1 MLHECDRD
9 PFRERA
15 YSIDDIT
22 IGLDT
27 TPAAAAACGI
37 RGAMS
42 GGKLTIECWQALP
55 YPSHSPDLVR
65 VTCVYGKLSRF
76 VSGRRRPGPFC
87 RNADFGLKGSEAT
100 PALRSCESN
109 QYALAAHLTTT
120 QWLRM
125 CAGARRAE

>member
-9 PFRERA
+9 PVRERA

-65 VTCVYGKLSRF
+65 VTCVRQAF
-76 VSGRRRPGPFC
+76 
-87 RNADFGLKGSEAT
+87 
-100 PALRSCESN
+100 
-109 QYALAAHLTTT
+109 ALAGDAAL
-120 QWLRM
+120 
-125 CAGARRAE
+125 ARSAATRTSG